1 MSNCRRLLCR
11 QLSSAYLNYLPFYFL
26 IYRPFSLYLSSCE
39 YWQSCFSFFFFFFF
53 TFQFLVAFPILLFKV
68 SLNSTLT
75 KHVWPIHQRTK
86 ARSLTHHCIPKRW
99 NIHFFFFRSI
109 AQDNIQ
115 NIQLDRKYK
124 TGGTHKAHAEIFI
137 KYNIVY

>member
-39 YWQSCFSFFFFFFF
+39 YWQS
-53 TFQFLVAFPILLFKV
+53 LP
-68 SLNSTLT
+68 SLNTYG
-75 KHVWPIHQRTK
+75 PIHQRTK

-99 NIHFFFFRSI
+99 NIHFFFSGLLHKTISRVFSWIGNTRQV
-109 AQDNIQ
+109 APTKHTP
-115 NIQLDRKYK
+115 KYLLN
-124 TGGTHKAHAEIFI
+124 TI
-137 KYNIVY
+137 

>member
-26 IYRPFSLYLSSCE
+26 ICRPFSLYL
-39 YWQSCFSFFFFFFF
+39 
-53 TFQFLVAFPILLFKV
+53 TFPILLFKV

-75 KHVWPIHQRTK
+75 KHVRPIHQRTK

-99 NIHFFFFRSI
+99 NIHFFFSGLLHKTISRILSWI
-109 AQDNIQ
+109 GNTRQVAPTKHTP
-115 NIQLDRKYK
+115 KYLLN
-124 TGGTHKAHAEIFI
+124 TI
-137 KYNIVY
+137 